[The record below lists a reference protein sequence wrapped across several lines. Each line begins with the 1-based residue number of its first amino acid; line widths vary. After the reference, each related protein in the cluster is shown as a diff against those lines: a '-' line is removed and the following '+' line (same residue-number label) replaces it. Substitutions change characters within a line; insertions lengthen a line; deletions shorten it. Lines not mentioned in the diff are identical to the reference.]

1 MRATARSLATV
12 LRIKVHL
19 TRGEKRRQKQN
30 KREKKMSSFC
40 NKTVRA
46 RRSNAFHLLS
56 AARLYSQSPLL
67 LSFFGMNENARLG
80 AIKRGSPLHRRLRS
94 PLSLRSLHSSL
105 RNHFGPSL
113 GCQTRENW
121 EVGVGALGGGRR
133 GLRGARERPPSQKA
147 VNYADNQLS
156 TNQPTNQATRPAL
169 EHPTRLALPCPR
181 LVSRRVPPRPLNQK
195 LCAECASQCVC
206 LDSTINIKQQL
217 RGRTLV

>member
-1 MRATARSLATV
+1 
-12 LRIKVHL
+12 
-19 TRGEKRRQKQN
+19 
-30 KREKKMSSFC
+30 
-40 NKTVRA
+40 
-46 RRSNAFHLLS
+46 
-56 AARLYSQSPLL
+56 
-67 LSFFGMNENARLG
+67 MNENARLG
-80 AIKRGSPLHRRLRS
+80 AIKRGSPGHRRLRS

-121 EVGVGALGGGRR
+121 EVGVGALGGKAWTTRR
-133 GLRGARERPPSQKA
+133 TGTPPPLRRQLITRTISCPPS
-147 VNYADNQLS
+147 
-156 TNQPTNQATRPAL
+156 NQPTKQPDQAL

>member
-1 MRATARSLATV
+1 
-12 LRIKVHL
+12 
-19 TRGEKRRQKQN
+19 
-30 KREKKMSSFC
+30 MSSFC

-80 AIKRGSPLHRRLRS
+80 AIKRGSPGHRRLRS

-121 EVGVGALGGGRR
+121 EVGVGALGGGVDCAAHGNAPPLRR
-133 GLRGARERPPSQKA
+133 QLITRTISCPP
-147 VNYADNQLS
+147 
-156 TNQPTNQATRPAL
+156 TNQPTKQPDRHSSIRPAS
-169 EHPTRLALPCPR
+169 PCRVPASSHG
-181 LVSRRVPPRPLNQK
+181 VSRPGHLTRSCAPSARPS
-195 LCAECASQCVC
+195 ACV
-206 LDSTINIKQQL
+206 
-217 RGRTLV
+217 

>member
-1 MRATARSLATV
+1 
-12 LRIKVHL
+12 
-19 TRGEKRRQKQN
+19 
-30 KREKKMSSFC
+30 MSSFC

-67 LSFFGMNENARLG
+67 LFFLGMNENARLG
-80 AIKRGSPLHRRLRS
+80 AIKRGSPGHRRLRS

-121 EVGVGALGGGRR
+121 EVGVGALGGKAWTTRR
-133 GLRGARERPPSQKA
+133 TGTPPLSQKA
-147 VNYADNQLS
+147 VNNADNQLS
-156 TNQPTNQATRPAL
+156 TKQPTKQPDQAL

-195 LCAECASQCVC
+195 L
-206 LDSTINIKQQL
+206 
-217 RGRTLV
+217 